1 MLQVFGG
8 QIGIGIMIDIPPSV
22 MDSWPT
28 PNYTNPE
35 TRGAA
40 LPISVLVLYFL
51 TVLVLTVRLYGK
63 IEISHSFREDD
74 SLIVVA
80 MVSFSSIER
89 STHLTQT

>member
-1 MLQVFGG
+1 
-8 QIGIGIMIDIPPSV
+8 MIDIPPSV
-22 MDSWPT
+22 IASWPT
-28 PNYTNPE
+28 PNYTHPE

-51 TVLVLTVRLYGK
+51 TAVALTVRLYGK
-63 IEISHSFREDD
+63 IKISHIFRADD

-89 STHLTQT
+89 PTHLTQK